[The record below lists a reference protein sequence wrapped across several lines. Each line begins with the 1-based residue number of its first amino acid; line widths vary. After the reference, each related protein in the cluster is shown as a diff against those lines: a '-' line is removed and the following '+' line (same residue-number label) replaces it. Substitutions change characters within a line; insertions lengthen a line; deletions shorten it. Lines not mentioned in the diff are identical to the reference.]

1 MKWVLAKNS
10 EEEDHFIEEL
20 LNFIKNLK
28 IDLILDS
35 NTLEKI
41 VNSLTTNID
50 NIWHKYSKK
59 VNITK
64 HSKAWWD
71 NNCQKDLNK
80 YRQSK

>member
-28 IDLILDS
+28 ADLILDS

-50 NIWHKYSKK
+50 NI
-59 VNITK
+59 
-64 HSKAWWD
+64 
-71 NNCQKDLNK
+71 
-80 YRQSK
+80 

>member
-28 IDLILDS
+28 TDLIFDS
-35 NTLEKI
+35 NILEEI
-41 VNSLTTNID
+41 VNSLTINVD

-64 HSKAWWD
+64 HCKAWWD

-80 YRQSK
+80 YK